1 MFLGAGYALL
11 MKVKLLSICITS
23 LQFIPTP
30 PQHNSHKNPYPILA
44 AIQNDF
50 LNKKILY
57 ICDSCM
63 QLSCKPNKK
72 RLQAHVMQ
80 LRPFQQKHPLLEGG
94 AEERARKALNLGLL
108 FSDTAPS

>member
-1 MFLGAGYALL
+1 MFLGAGYTLL
-11 MKVKLLSICITS
+11 MQVKLLSICITS
-23 LQFIPTP
+23 LQYIPTP

-63 QLSCKPNKK
+63 QLSYTANQTKK
-72 RLQAHVMQ
+72 DGRHMLC
-80 LRPFQQKHPLLEGG
+80 
-94 AEERARKALNLGLL
+94 
-108 FSDTAPS
+108 S